1 MASPLVQKFRNDTA
15 PRLLAKF
22 SNGGVSAE
30 IRRVDP
36 NVDPLL
42 PPLVFEGRES
52 FNAHVKGVTGE
63 MMASDPN
70 LIASDLAV
78 ICAAIDYQPEV
89 DAMVEVN
96 GVAMRVLR
104 VSPIPAAGDP
114 AAYWFWVR

>member
-22 SNGGVSAE
+22 SNGGVSSE
-30 IRRVDP
+30 VRTVTP
-36 NVDPLL
+36 NPDPLL
-42 PPLVFEGRES
+42 PPTVTEGS
-52 FNAHVKGVTGE
+52 VAFNAHVKGVTGE

-78 ICAAIDYQPEV
+78 ICAAIDYQPLV
-89 DAMVEVN
+89 DAMVNVN
-96 GVAMRVLR
+96 RKAKRIIR